1 VAPPDG
7 TQATVRTPIYG
18 GTLDTTDNAIGALLT
33 FTNTGTTE
41 CSGTVIAAKGRT
53 GFYLTAAHCVVEFDA
68 QNSAPVVPIMMSDP
82 TTMELL
88 MGSDY
93 SAPTGAY
100 GIIDAT
106 IPTQYNGSV
115 VTDYDVAVVR
125 FAGITPSVPII
136 SVMSAAQ
143 DSAVKF
149 GAGSTVKVIGYG
161 MTDTN
166 MDNTLRNTVAKT
178 VASTK
183 SQDVVYDQ
191 SNGQGLCE
199 GDSGGPALFN
209 DSGTLLVAAV
219 NSWVAGAQGQ
229 DPCLDQGASVRAS
242 FHENFIA
249 TVFNNAPEQLSCQD
263 CELASIGTGN
273 ACVALATECAD
284 SSTQCGMF
292 AVCFN
297 SCTGTAQ
304 SCLNS
309 CGVGRATGQARY
321 NQYISCVC
329 NDCSVECQAAP
340 VCASA
345 AGGTGG
351 TGGGGAGSGS
361 GGTASA
367 SGGAAG
373 ASGGAAGSGS
383 GTSGTSA
390 SGASSAGASGD
401 GAGASTGVSG
411 GVATGGSGA
420 LAGFAGSL
428 TGGQSAGGAS
438 GAASTG
444 GADLAEPTAASR
456 SSASCK
462 CSAPGGSTGLDA
474 RATFGLLGLGLL
486 LVRRRSAR
494 QSA

>member
-1 VAPPDG
+1 M
-7 TQATVRTPIYG
+7 RNPIYG

-33 FTNTGTTE
+33 FTNAGTTE
-41 CSGTVIAAKGRT
+41 CSGTVIASKGRT
-53 GFYLTAAHCVVEFDA
+53 GFYLTAAHCVVQFDA

-82 TTMELL
+82 TTMELR

-93 SAPTGAY
+93 SAPTASY

-106 IPTQYNGSV
+106 IPPQYNGSV
-115 VTDYDVAVVR
+115 ITDYDVAVVR

-149 GAGSTVKVIGYG
+149 GAGSSVKVIGYG

-166 MDNTLRNTVAKT
+166 MDNTLRNTVSKT

-199 GDSGGPALFN
+199 GDSGGPALFD

-219 NSWVAGAQGQ
+219 NSWVQGVQGA

-249 TVFNNAPEQLSCQD
+249 TVFNNAPTQLSCQD

-273 ACVALATECAD
+273 ACVTLATECAD
-284 SSTQCGMF
+284 ASTQCGMF
-292 AVCFN
+292 AACFN

-304 SCLNS
+304 SCLSS
-309 CGVGRATGQARY
+309 CGVGRAAGLARY

-345 AGGTGG
+345 AGGAGG
-351 TGGGGAGSGS
+351 TSGGGAGSG
-361 GGTASA
+361 GTA
-367 SGGAAG
+367 GAA
-373 ASGGAAGSGS
+373 GGAAGSGTS
-383 GTSGTSA
+383 GASGNGTSGTSA
-390 SGASSAGASGD
+390 SGASSGGASGD
-401 GAGASTGVSG
+401 GAGAGTGVSG
-411 GVATGGSGA
+411 SVATGGSGA
-420 LAGFAGSL
+420 IAGFAGSL
-428 TGGQSAGGAS
+428 IGGQSAGGAS

-456 SSASCK
+456 SNVSCK
-462 CSAPGGSTGLDA
+462 CSAPGASVGLDA
-474 RATFGLLGLGLL
+474 RASFGLLGLGLVL
-486 LVRRRSAR
+486 ARRRSAR
-494 QSA
+494 RSA